1 MQLLGDL
8 TAQQFLQEYWQK
20 KPLLIRQAIPGFN
33 SPITA
38 EELAGFACEEDVES
52 RLIFEHA
59 GETPWALMTGP
70 FDEAQFTSLPD
81 SHWTLLVQKANQL
94 LPELAEFLQSF
105 DFIPGWRIDDIMIS
119 YAPEQGSVGPHL
131 DQYDVFLLQG
141 MGQRRWQINTDDFSQ
156 AELISGTPLKILKN
170 FTSKQE
176 WILEPGDMLYLPP
189 NVAHYGVALN
199 DCMTYSIGFRAP
211 SVAEL
216 LTSFVDDYVTSL
228 SDDQRYTDKELR
240 IQEHPGEITDI
251 TLNKVKDILLKSF
264 EQPEQIKRWFGKL
277 VTESIL
283 SSEAI
288 YPDTVLS
295 VAEFSK
301 LLNSH
306 GVFYRS
312 EFSRFAYIETE
323 PSILLFI
330 DGDEISVS
338 RDLLL
343 LVQQLC
349 DNRVIQLDSIQQL
362 LDIPQALD
370 LLTDLYNRSSIWLDM
385 VEDETI

>member
-1 MQLLGDL
+1 MQLLGGL

-20 KPLLIRQAIPGFN
+20 KPLLIRQAIPGFI
-33 SPITA
+33 SPLSA

-70 FDEAQFTSLPD
+70 FEETQFTALPD
-81 SHWTLLVQKANQL
+81 SHWTLLVQKANQFI
-94 LPELAEFLQSF
+94 PELAEFLQSF

-119 YAPEQGSVGPHL
+119 YAPEHGSVGPHL

-156 AELISGTPLKILKN
+156 SELVADTPLKILKN
-170 FTSKQE
+170 FTSTQE

-189 NVAHYGVALN
+189 NIAHYGVALN

-228 SDDQRYTDKELR
+228 FDDERYTDKDLC
-240 IQEHPGEITDI
+240 IQQHSGEITDI
-251 TLNKVKDILLKSF
+251 TLNKVKDILLKNL
-264 EQPEQIKRWFGKL
+264 EQPEQIKRWFGKF
-277 VTESIL
+277 VTESPQ
-283 SSEAI
+283 SDAI
-288 YPDTVLS
+288 YSDNDIDT
-295 VAEFSK
+295 AEFSE
-301 LLNSH
+301 LLNTYK
-306 GVFYRS
+306 VFYRS
-312 EFSRFAYIETE
+312 EFSRFAYSETE
-323 PSILLFI
+323 QSILLFI
-330 DGDEISVS
+330 DGEEITVS

-343 LVQQLC
+343 LVQQIC
-349 DNRVIQLDSIQQL
+349 DNRVIQLDSIKQVL
-362 LDIPQALD
+362 GIPQALD
-370 LLTDLYNRSSIWLDM
+370 LLTDLYNRSSIWLD
-385 VEDETI
+385 TIDTEND